1 MKNPVKLLENLNVAI
16 YCESGLEY
24 PGEAPYSPHIKYPEY
39 PLKHIGEK
47 ANSVYDAFR
56 QTLLLLGLDRE
67 NFGRPHWNP
76 LKEIIQPGNTVVI
89 KPNFVLDRHDE
100 GGDLFSIITHPSV
113 IRAVIDY
120 VYLALEGKGKIIIAD
135 APQMDCDFGALLEKT
150 MLRSIQELYKNEL
163 GFGIEILDLRE
174 FWYDVKKA
182 ERARAAYTKYRFRLP
197 GDPQGRVI
205 VPLGKDSL
213 FYGIDSRKFYG
224 ADYDRDEV
232 IRYHHGEVQEY
243 VISKTVLSA
252 DCVILVPKL
261 KVHKKVGVTLN
272 VKGLVGTV
280 VNKNCLV
287 HYRLGTPSEGGDQF
301 PDGVLVKK
309 ERIAVKFQRLASDIL
324 LSHRHPVT
332 DAIYEFAARVVN
344 PLFKRLGFQVKS
356 DKRILDNGNWYG
368 NDSAWRMAVDLYRIF
383 LYADQEGQ
391 LHTMPIRRV
400 FSIIDGIIGGEGNGP
415 LVPTSKKCGVL
426 IAGFNP
432 CAVDIVATRLMGFDY
447 NKIKMLSY
455 LVAHPEL
462 FKTSVDK
469 IVVRS
474 NQVEY
479 KDLLKPDNRKR
490 YLNFE
495 PHPGWRG
502 FVEI

>member
-1 MKNPVKLLENLNVAI
+1 MKNPVELLENLNVAI

-67 NFGRPHWNP
+67 NFGRPNWSP

-135 APQMDCDFGALLEKT
+135 APQMDCDFDNLLQKT
-150 MLRSIQELYKNEL
+150 GLRYIQELYRREL
-163 GFGIEILDLRE
+163 GFEVEVYDLRD

-182 ERARAAYTKYRFRLP
+182 KRAKAAYTKYRLKLP
-197 GDPQGRVI
+197 GDPKGRI
-205 VPLGKDSL
+205 VVSLGRESL
-213 FYGIDSRKFYG
+213 FYGINSQNFYG
-224 ADYDRDEV
+224 ADYDRTEV
-232 IRYHHGEVQEY
+232 IRYHNGEVQEY
-243 VISKTVLSA
+243 VMSKTVLSA
-252 DCVILVPKL
+252 DVVILLPKL

-272 VKGLVGTV
+272 VKGLVGAV

-287 HYRLGTPSEGGDQF
+287 HYRLGTATEGGDQF
-301 PDGVLVKK
+301 PEGVLSKK
-309 ERIAVKFQRLASDIL
+309 ERMVVKLQRLAYDLL

-332 DAIYEFAARVVN
+332 DAMYELAARAAR
-344 PLFKRLGFQVKS
+344 LFFKGLGMEVRSHPRL
-356 DKRILDNGNWYG
+356 LDGGNWYG

-391 LHTMPIRRV
+391 LHSRPTRRV

-495 PHPGWRG
+495 PPPGWRG